1 MKRMMIA
8 TALAT
13 TLGTAGMAATEAQIR
28 QVQNF
33 APSVDTSGFT
43 DEQYDLAYV
52 IVTSGESYSEQVSKL
67 RALAVEADSPRGM
80 PMLSEAEMQR
90 LLTYAPD
97 ADLGTVTQA
106 QAEMALVMTYGSG
119 SQAEVSSRVQS
130 ILDNSSAD
138 ARVTVGAGVETLLRR
153 YAPEADLTDLTAEEL
168 ALAMGYINSEM
179 TRTETAE
186 RIQSLLN

>member
-67 RALAVEADSPRGM
+67 RALAVEADAPRGM

-106 QAEMALVMTYGSG
+106 QAEMALVMTYASG
-119 SQAEVSSRVQS
+119 SEAEISSRVQS
-130 ILDNSSAD
+130 ILDDSSAD
-138 ARVTVGAGVETLLRR
+138 ARVTVGTGVETLLRR
-153 YAPEADLTDLTAEEL
+153 YAPEAELTSLTAEEL

>member
-13 TLGTAGMAATEAQIR
+13 TLGTAGLAATEAQIQ

-33 APSVDTSGFT
+33 APGIDTSGFT

-67 RALAVEADSPRGM
+67 RALAIEADSPRGM

>member
-13 TLGTAGMAATEAQIR
+13 TLGTAGLAATEAQIQ

-33 APSVDTSGFT
+33 APGIDTSGFT

-67 RALAVEADSPRGM
+67 RALAIENDSPRGM

-90 LLTYAPD
+90 LLKYAPD

-106 QAEMALVMTYGSG
+106 QAEMAIAMTYGSG
-119 SQAEVSSRVQS
+119 SESEISSRVQS
-130 ILDNSSAD
+130 ILDDSSAD

-179 TRTETAE
+179 TRTETAD

>member
-13 TLGTAGMAATEAQIR
+13 TLGTTAIAATDAQIQ

-43 DEQYDLAYV
+43 EEQWDVAYG

-67 RALAVEADSPRGM
+67 EALALDADAQQDM

-90 LLTYAPD
+90 LLKYAPD
-97 ADLGTVTQA
+97 ADFGGVTQA
-106 QAEMALVMTYGSG
+106 QAEMALVMTYSNESEGDI
-119 SQAEVSSRVQS
+119 SSRVQG
-130 ILDNSSAD
+130 ILDDSSAD
-138 ARVTVGAGVETLLRR
+138 ARVTVGTGVESLLRR
-153 YAPEADLTDLTAEEL
+153 YAPEADLTNLTAEEL
-168 ALAMGYINSEM
+168 SLAMGYINSDM
-179 TRTETAE
+179 TRTETAD

>member
-13 TLGTAGMAATEAQIR
+13 TLGTAGLAATEAQIQ

-33 APSVDTSGFT
+33 APGIDTSGFT

-67 RALAVEADSPRGM
+67 RALAIEDDSPRGM
-80 PMLSEAEMQR
+80 PLLSEAEMQR
-90 LLTYAPD
+90 LLKYAPD

-106 QAEMALVMTYGSG
+106 QAEMAIAMTYGSE
-119 SQAEVSSRVQS
+119 SESEITSRVQS
-130 ILDNSSAD
+130 ILDDSSAD

-179 TRTETAE
+179 TRTETAD